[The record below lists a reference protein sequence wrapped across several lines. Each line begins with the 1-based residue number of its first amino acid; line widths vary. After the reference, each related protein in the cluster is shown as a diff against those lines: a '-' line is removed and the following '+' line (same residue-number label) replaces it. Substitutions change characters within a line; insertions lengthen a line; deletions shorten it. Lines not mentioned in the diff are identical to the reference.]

1 MNNIKQT
8 RAIVALAPVA
18 LLASVFSLTNARAD
32 VPADTLVMS
41 VYLDSVGADTVLAGD
56 IPKAIT
62 QIEKRH
68 AWSSMDTLSA
78 DTNLCVAY
86 TLAHRWDEAKS
97 RCDASIAGARLHDAD
112 DVYDFGAA
120 REKRMAIAYS
130 NRSVLEGLHNEKEK
144 ALADVARARSL
155 APRLDFVTHNWTAL
169 NGGANAVAGPKVASI
184 RP

>member
-1 MNNIKQT
+1 MNNVKQT

-18 LLASVFSLTNARAD
+18 LLVSALSLTNARAD
-32 VPADTLVMS
+32 VPPDTLVMS

-56 IPKAIT
+56 IPKAIS
-62 QIEKRH
+62 QIEKRRT
-68 AWSSMDTLSA
+68 WSTMDTLAA

-86 TLAHRWDEAKS
+86 TLARRWDDAKP

-120 REKRMAIAYS
+120 RNKRMAIAYS
-130 NRSVLEGLHNEKEK
+130 NRSVLEGLHNERDK

-155 APRLDFVTHNWTAL
+155 APRLGFVAHNYTAL
-169 NGGANAVAGPKVASI
+169 NGGPNATAGPNVASI